1 MATPFP
7 RQRVRS
13 IPAFKFS
20 AGRFSHIC
28 LAVALPAFHL
38 DDTSIFDEESASPF
52 PSVRQEAI
60 MIPRLSPNRRA
71 LVVAALGTSLTV
83 SWASSYYI
91 PAVLAVPM
99 AEDLGLSPVW
109 VFGAFSMAMLVAGLV
124 GPWAGARID
133 GRGGRGVLMLSNLVF
148 ACGLGMLAFAPSPL
162 MLFAGWAVVGL
173 GMGIGLY
180 EAGFATLA
188 GIYGKEA
195 RGPITG
201 ITLIAG
207 FASTVGWPL
216 SGLILATWG
225 WREACLSWAL
235 IHLFL
240 ALPLNACLPTGTKS
254 APEGT
259 SLTDDSPPPS
269 RLAMWLLAFVFA
281 ATWFNATA
289 MAAHLPGLLQEAG
302 ATASVAIAA
311 GALIGP
317 AQVAARMLE
326 FSLLR
331 RIHPLASARTA
342 AAAHPV
348 AAVALLTFGGPAA
361 YIFAVVHGA
370 GNGILT
376 IAKGTLPLALF
387 GATGY
392 GKRIGWL
399 NVPAR
404 FVQAAAPLIFG
415 AALTTWGLSAIWLT
429 AGIGLAS
436 FVALFL
442 LKRT

>member
-1 MATPFP
+1 MKT
-7 RQRVRS
+7 V
-13 IPAFKFS
+13 
-20 AGRFSHIC
+20 
-28 LAVALPAFHL
+28 V
-38 DDTSIFDEESASPF
+38 
-52 PSVRQEAI
+52 
-60 MIPRLSPNRRA
+60 IPRLSQEHRGA
-71 LVVAALGTSLTV
+71 TVAALGSSLTV

-99 AEDLGLSPVW
+99 AETFGLSPVW
-109 VFGAFSMAMLVAGLV
+109 VFGAFSMAMVVSAMV

-133 GRGGRGVLMLSNLVF
+133 GFGGRGVLMLSNVVF
-148 ACGLGMLAFAPSPL
+148 ATGLAVLAAAPSPVV
-162 MLFAGWAVVGL
+162 LFAGWGIVGL

-188 GIYGKEA
+188 GIYGKDA

-216 SGLILATWG
+216 SGLMLATWG
-225 WREACLSWAL
+225 WREACLGWAL
-235 IHLFL
+235 IHLCL
-240 ALPLNACLPTGTKS
+240 ALPLNAILPKATAVFTTSGETGQEAQA
-254 APEGT
+254 APRG
-259 SLTDDSPPPS
+259 
-269 RLAMWLLAFVFA
+269 AMWLLAFVFA

-302 ATASVAIAA
+302 ASTAVAIAA

-326 FSLLR
+326 FGLLR
-331 RIHPLASARTA
+331 RVHPLTSTRLA

-348 AAVALLTFGGPAA
+348 AVVALVTFGGPAA
-361 YIFAVVHGA
+361 YAFAILHGA

-387 GATGY
+387 GAAGY
-392 GKRIGWL
+392 GHRLGWL
-399 NVPAR
+399 NAPAR
-404 FVQAAAPLIFG
+404 ILQAAAPLIFG

-429 AGIGLAS
+429 AGVGLAS
-436 FVALFL
+436 LVALL
-442 LKRT
+442 MIRRT

>member
-1 MATPFP
+1 MIS
-7 RQRVRS
+7 RLV
-13 IPAFKFS
+13 PA
-20 AGRFSHIC
+20 
-28 LAVALPAFHL
+28 
-38 DDTSIFDEESASPF
+38 
-52 PSVRQEAI
+52 
-60 MIPRLSPNRRA
+60 RRG
-71 LVVAALGTSLTV
+71 LIVAALGSSLTV

-99 AEDLGLSPVW
+99 AESFGLSPVW
-109 VFGAFSMAMLVAGLV
+109 VFGAFSMAMVVSAMV

-133 GRGGRGVLMLSNLVF
+133 RIGGRGVLMLSNLIF
-148 ACGLGMLAFAPSPL
+148 ATGLVLLAIAPTPPI
-162 MLFAGWAVVGL
+162 LFVGWAIIGL

-188 GIYGKEA
+188 GIYGKDA

-216 SGLILATWG
+216 SGLMLATWG
-225 WREACLSWAL
+225 WREACLGWAL
-235 IHLFL
+235 IHLCL
-240 ALPLNACLPTGTKS
+240 ALPLNAWLPKGT
-254 APEGT
+254 ETVGT
-259 SLTDDSPPPS
+259 SASLTEDGPPPS
-269 RLAMWLLAFVFA
+269 RMALGLLAFVFA

-302 ATASVAIAA
+302 ASAAMAIAA

-317 AQVAARMLE
+317 AQVAARVLE
-326 FSLLR
+326 FGLLR
-331 RIHPLASARTA
+331 RFHPLVSTRFA

-348 AAVALLTFGGPAA
+348 AAVTLVTFGGPAA
-361 YIFAVVHGA
+361 YVFAVLHGA

-387 GATGY
+387 GAAGY
-392 GKRIGWL
+392 GRRIGWL
-399 NVPAR
+399 NAPAR
-404 FVQAAAPLIFG
+404 ILQAAAPLIFG
-415 AALTTWGLSAIWLT
+415 AALTAWGLSAIWLT

-436 FVALFL
+436 LTALLL